1 MVPRVGIDKIQCSL
15 DEAFTSRISPIVYDQ
30 LKKGTRTVTVRAI
43 DTAGNI
49 GDDQFTWTVN
59 PAEAAKLSRTANEI
73 CTLLSRSP

>member
-15 DEAFTSRISPIVYDQ
+15 DEAFTSHTSPIVYDQ

-49 GDDQFTWTVN
+49 GDDQIHLDCQ
-59 PAEAAKLSRTANEI
+59 PGGSSKAK
-73 CTLLSRSP
+73 